1 MKIDNA
7 KEAGCE
13 LDEMEAHRFL
23 EKVSLKEEKEEKDS
37 FEIEKVDFDKT
48 THKFRLTL
56 PSLCWK

>member
-23 EKVSLKEEKEEKDS
+23 EKVREWEFERKERERKERKEEEEIS
-37 FEIEKVDFDKT
+37 F
-48 THKFRLTL
+48 
-56 PSLCWK
+56 